1 MRKPS
6 RLRNRLY
13 GRVPPH
19 RLDAVVHRSLLV
31 LGAMAWLAAA
41 PVLAN
46 LLGINW
52 WRALLLPLW
61 VAFLLPS
68 TLLLLEAM
76 LRRFRLGAAAGLL
89 RTAFIL
95 PALPLWFLGEV
106 GNQAAFLGLTLYLPL
121 AVIHG
126 LLLPHPRSDGKAVLA
141 GVLPI
146 LLATLVLAS
155 AAAPP
160 WTSWLAM
167 PILPGSLACLLLVQA
182 RSHDRQ
188 RWARPLILQEASGSR
203 FDLSGRV
210 AFGLVA
216 GGLLLLLL
224 LVQPDKWFPEA
235 PTGDVVVVEGEG
247 EEQAAGRTQSLPPLE
262 DPTSSNAPSTP
273 VAVMLPV
280 EVRFDGEL
288 IEGSARAWRTLF
300 QVRSSLDQRG
310 PFFGRERPLYLRSQ
324 TYDRIEA
331 TGLRASPEPIDV
343 FYGEPSGAGSW
354 SWMVLDE
361 QADLDRAVE
370 FTLVGYPLRRPTG
383 RGDLAILL
391 HRAPVAAVQVEELHR
406 FPSGPLLTTAA
417 TDEPI
422 RYRWMNELEAAT
434 AGTLDGPWRG
444 EELPRPLTAAQADP
458 RYLQLPEGPDLLPW
472 LDEVRRTGETD
483 PRARIAEV
491 LRRYEPYR
499 YSRVVG
505 AERGL
510 DSLLA
515 FRERRQGY
523 CTYFATAVALEL
535 RSLGIP
541 CRLVGGF
548 RVTRWSPTA
557 QAYLGSAQEAHLWVE
572 VPTAEQGWVAL
583 EATPGEE
590 LDELLD
596 MDLAASAAAA
606 EREKARIAAEAEE
619 DGLKNEETPLD
630 AEWIN
635 PTLRDLALD
644 ELSEEGGPT
653 AGEWTL
659 KHWLIGLAALL
670 LFPLLFP
677 LLRSFQRGS
686 LDIFHR
692 LPEEEA
698 EGGMRSVRM
707 PSTWGQVLERLD
719 QLGYRRQHSQTTS
732 EFAREVAME
741 RRVDAHTLLTAVRR
755 KERFRF
761 GDRDWKPSDEEAAQA
776 LLAALDRLD
785 EKADGGPEAA

>member
-1 MRKPS
+1 MSTPR
-6 RLRNRLY
+6 RLRHRLY

-19 RLDAVVHRSLLV
+19 RLDAVVHRSLML
-31 LGAMAWLAAA
+31 LGAVAWLAAA
-41 PVLAN
+41 PVLAG
-46 LLGINW
+46 LLGIPW

-61 VAFLLPS
+61 VVFLLPGA
-68 TLLLLEAM
+68 LLLVEAL

-89 RTAFIL
+89 RTALIL

-106 GNQAAFLGLTLYLPL
+106 ENQAAFLGLTLYLPL

-126 LLLPHPRSDGKAVLA
+126 LLLPHPRSDGKAILA
-141 GVLPI
+141 GVLPL
-146 LLATLVLAS
+146 LLATIVLAS

-160 WTSWLAM
+160 WASWLAM
-167 PILPGSLACLLLVQA
+167 PILPGSLACLLLAQA

-203 FDLSGRV
+203 LDLSGRV

-224 LVQPDKWFPEA
+224 LVQPGEWFPQA

-247 EEQAAGRTQSLPPLE
+247 QEEAAGRTQSLPPLE
-262 DPTSSNAPSTP
+262 DPTASNAPSTP
-273 VAVMLPV
+273 VAVMLPD

-288 IEGSARAWRTLF
+288 VEGSARAWRTLF

-331 TGLRASPEPIDV
+331 GGLRASPEPVDV
-343 FYGEPSGAGSW
+343 LYGEPSGAGSW

-361 QADLDRAVE
+361 RADLDRAVE
-370 FTLVGYPLRRPTG
+370 FTVVGYPLRRPTG

-391 HRAPVAAVQVEELHR
+391 HRAPVAAVQVAELHR

-417 TDEPI
+417 TDEPF

-434 AGTLDGPWRG
+434 VGTLDGPWR
-444 EELPRPLTAAQADP
+444 EESLPRPLTSAQVDP
-458 RYLQLPEGPDLLPW
+458 RYLQLPEDPALLPW
-472 LDEVRRTGETD
+472 LEEVRRTGETD

-505 AERGL
+505 QERGFA
-510 DSLLA
+510 SLLA

-523 CTYFATAVALEL
+523 CTYFASGVALEL
-535 RSLGIP
+535 RALGIP

-557 QAYLGSAQEAHLWVE
+557 QAYMGSAQEAHLWVE
-572 VPTAEQGWVAL
+572 VPTAEQGWIAL
-583 EATPGEE
+583 ETTPGEE

-630 AEWIN
+630 AEGID
-635 PTLRDLALD
+635 PSLLDLALD

-653 AGEWTL
+653 ADEWTL
-659 KHWLIGLAALL
+659 KHWFAGLAALL
-670 LFPLLFP
+670 LLPLLFP
-677 LLRSFQRGS
+677 LLRSFQRGG
-686 LDIFHR
+686 LDLFHR

-698 EGGMRSVRM
+698 KGGRRAVRM
-707 PSTWGQVLERLD
+707 PSTWEQVLERLD
-719 QLGYRRQHSQTTS
+719 QLGYRRRHSQTTS

-741 RRVDAHTLLTAVRR
+741 RRVDARALLTAVRR

-761 GDRDWKPSDEEAAQA
+761 GDRDWKPADEEAAQA

-785 EKADGGPEAA
+785 EEEDGGPDAA